1 MQALALE
8 RTLTE
13 LDHARLS
20 NLMRADVQSGF
31 DADFI
36 EAILQ
41 SAQLVPSRAMPPD
54 IVTMYS
60 RVLLTF
66 PDGRHQNLTLCYPQ
80 DADPSEGFVSVLSPA
95 GSSLLGLRVG
105 EWARW
110 RTPAGDERTAEVL
123 AILFQPEASG
133 DYRT

>member
-1 MQALALE
+1 MEALALE

-13 LDHARLS
+13 LDHSRLS
-20 NLMRADVQSGF
+20 ILARTDVHSRL
-31 DADFI
+31 DADSI
-36 EAILQ
+36 EAVLQ
-41 SAQLVPSRAMPPD
+41 AAHQVPSRAIPPD

-105 EWARW
+105 ERARW

-123 AILFQPEASG
+123 AVIFQPEASG
-133 DYRT
+133 DYRS